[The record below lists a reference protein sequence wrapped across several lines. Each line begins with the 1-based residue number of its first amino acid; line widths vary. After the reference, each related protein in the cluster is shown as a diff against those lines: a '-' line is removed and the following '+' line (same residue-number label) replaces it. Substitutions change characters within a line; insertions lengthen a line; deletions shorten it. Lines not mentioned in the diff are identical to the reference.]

1 MRTFHLPLPDSLHEA
16 LKEEAASAQRAAT
29 EVVREALTQWLD
41 NRRRQRIADEI
52 EAYARA
58 CAGSA
63 EDLDADLER
72 ASLEA
77 WSTMGPS

>member
-1 MRTFHLPLPDSLHEA
+1 MRTFHLPLPETLHDA

-58 CAGSA
+58 CAGTA
-63 EDLDADLER
+63 EDLDSELER
-72 ASLEA
+72 ASLDA
-77 WSTMGPS
+77 WSNLEPS